1 MDDFIKIVFT
11 GHDRAVAQ
19 ITSQWLCLRIQDQVR
34 QNSNM
39 DRGVAH
45 GNYGCWRREDNFS
58 SGMFGKTTHALVD
71 GSLLIHILVTLSG
84 PSRFKTQETGR
95 GK

>member
-1 MDDFIKIVFT
+1 MM
-11 GHDRAVAQ
+11 
-19 ITSQWLCLRIQDQVR
+19 VR

-39 DRGVAH
+39 DGGWLMATMAAGGGRII
-45 GNYGCWRREDNFS
+45 FS

-71 GSLLIHILVTLSG
+71 GSLLIHILVPISG
-84 PSRFKTQETGR
+84 PSRFKTQGTGR

>member
-1 MDDFIKIVFT
+1 MDDYIKIEFT

-19 ITSQWLCLRIQDQVR
+19 ITPQWLCLRIQDQVR
-34 QNSNM
+34 QNSDM

-45 GNYGCWRREDNFS
+45 GNYGCWGREDNFS